1 MAKRNKKS
9 VSSAV
14 SLNSIDHRICEL
26 HKLIKENAT
35 DIQQIKQEIAYG
47 KGGVKVL
54 VFIIGIVT
62 TLAAAWNICGT
73 SN

>member
-14 SLNSIDHRICEL
+14 SLNSIDHKICEL
-26 HKLIKENAT
+26 HKAIKENSI
-35 DIQQIKQEIAYG
+35 DIQQLKQEIAYG

-62 TLAAAWNICGT
+62 TLAAAWNIFGK
-73 SN
+73 SD

>member
-9 VSSAV
+9 ISSTV

-26 HKLIKENAT
+26 QKLIKENSSE
-35 DIQQIKQEIAYG
+35 IQQIKQEIAYG

-62 TLAAAWNICGT
+62 TLAAAWNIFGK

>member
-9 VSSAV
+9 STTVV
-14 SLNSIDHRICEL
+14 SLISIDQRICEL
-26 HKLIKENAT
+26 HKLIQVNSD
-35 DIQQIKQEIAYG
+35 DIHIIKQEIAYG

-54 VFIIGIVT
+54 VWVIGIVT
-62 TLAAAWNICGT
+62 ALASAWNIFGK

>member
-9 VSSAV
+9 VNSTV
-14 SLNSIDHRICEL
+14 SLNSIDNKICEL
-26 HKLIKENAT
+26 HKLIKENST
-35 DIQQIKQEIAYG
+35 DIQSIKQEIAYG

-62 TLAAAWNICGT
+62 TLAAAWNIFGK
-73 SN
+73 SD

>member
-9 VSSAV
+9 ISSAV
-14 SLNSIDHRICEL
+14 SLNSIDQRICEL
-26 HKLIKENAT
+26 QKAIKENST

-62 TLAAAWNICGT
+62 TLAAAWNFYGK
-73 SN
+73 SS

>member
-9 VSSAV
+9 TSGTV
-14 SLNSIDHRICEL
+14 SLTSIDHRIGEL
-26 HKLIKENAT
+26 HKLIQINSN
-35 DIQQIKQEIAYG
+35 DIQEIKQEIAYG

-62 TLAAAWNICGT
+62 TLAAAWNIFGK

>member
-1 MAKRNKKS
+1 MVKRNKKS

-62 TLAAAWNICGT
+62 TLAAAWNIFGK